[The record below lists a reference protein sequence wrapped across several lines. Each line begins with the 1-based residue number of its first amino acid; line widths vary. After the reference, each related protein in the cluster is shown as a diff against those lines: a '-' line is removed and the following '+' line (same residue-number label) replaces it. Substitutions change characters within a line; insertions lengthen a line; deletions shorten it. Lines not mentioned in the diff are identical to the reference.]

1 MVGTAS
7 KQDESFHSHLQ
18 QLIAA
23 NLPLSAG
30 VISGMTL
37 LYAGAEWLLNRP
49 AFLSAAL
56 PYAFLIAVTWC
67 AVWLARGPLAPNAER
82 VALAADVLYTAMLA
96 GLLLEPTTTL
106 SGSALFFALKMVAT
120 ALFFPWQARTQYL
133 SAAISLSV
141 YWGFLAI
148 SGRVIEPHEGLH
160 QLLGPLIA
168 AVFSVA
174 GSRSAEI
181 RRRALFDHGVALAAS
196 AQRLEV
202 LLASV
207 RESEAQLRRQ
217 QAEQQVMFD
226 SVPAFIWY
234 KDSKNRILRVNRA
247 AAEAAGLSAEEM
259 QGRAS
264 RDIYPEEADKYY
276 EDDLQVIHS
285 GRPKRGIIEPLRT
298 AAGSIRWVQTDK
310 VPYQDESGRTVGV
323 VVFATDV
330 TERRLAEAALAES
343 TRELERQAEV
353 SMALARVGQ
362 ALISALDTPVVLERL
377 CNLTMEALQCDF
389 SHVLRILPESGEG
402 ELVSG
407 AGFSDVEWETLRLLR
422 PPAAALAPLL
432 RRLEREEI
440 LELDVARLPD
450 SILKNVATQYGVSL
464 TLTMALR
471 RGGRV
476 FGILTAGHRD
486 RRLQFAPH
494 ETRIALGVAQLA
506 SLALENARLV
516 EELARANGI
525 KSEFVATMSHELRTP
540 LNVITGYGGLLMD
553 GEFGEVSEEQR
564 TTLQRILSSAGELLE
579 LINATLDLSR
589 LEAGRVAVE
598 VRTVDIPR
606 IIDEITSETREWVKE
621 GVQLDWHADEDLP
634 MVESDP
640 LKIKV
645 VLKNLVTNAL
655 KFTEAGSVYI
665 EASSDKDG
673 VQITVS
679 DTGIGIAADIVP
691 IIFDAFRQADSST
704 TRHYGGV
711 GLGLYI
717 VQRLLGLLHGEVKV
731 ESEVGKGTTFRV
743 RLPLSILHK
752 TGEE

>member
-7 KQDESFHSHLQ
+7 KQDESFQAHLQ

-37 LYAGAEWLLNRP
+37 LYGGAEWLLNRP
-49 AFLSAAL
+49 GFFGAAL
-56 PYAFLIAVTWC
+56 PYAFLIAVTWS
-67 AVWLARGPLAPNAER
+67 AVWLARGPLAANAER
-82 VALAADVLYTAMLA
+82 VALAADILYTAMLA
-96 GLLLEPTTTL
+96 ALLLEPTTTL
-106 SGSALFFALKMVAT
+106 SGAALFFALKMVAT
-120 ALFFPWQARTQYL
+120 ALFFPWRARTQYL
-133 SAAISLSV
+133 SAAISLTV

-181 RRRALFDHGVALAAS
+181 RRRALFDHGLALAAS
-196 AQRLEV
+196 AERLEV

-207 RESEAQLRRQ
+207 RASEAQLRRQ

-234 KDSKNRILRVNRA
+234 KDSENRILRVNRA
-247 AAEAAGLSAEEM
+247 AAEIAGLAIEEM
-259 QGRAS
+259 QGHAS
-264 RDIYPEEADKYY
+264 GEIYPEEADKYY
-276 EDDLQVIHS
+276 QDDLEVIRS

-298 AAGSIRWVQTDK
+298 ATGSIRWVQTDK
-310 VPYQDESGRTVGV
+310 VPYQDESGRTLGV
-323 VVFATDV
+323 VVFAIDV
-330 TERRLAEAALAES
+330 TERRQAEAALAES

-389 SHVLRILPESGEG
+389 SHVLRIHPETGEG

-407 AGFSDVEWETLRLLR
+407 AGFNDVEWETLRLLR
-422 PPAAALAPLL
+422 PSAPTLAPLL
-432 RRLEREEI
+432 RRLEREEL
-440 LELDVARLPD
+440 LELDVARLPE
-450 SILKNVATQYGVSL
+450 SILKIVATQYGVSL

-471 RGGRV
+471 RGGKV
-476 FGILTAGHRD
+476 FGILIAGYRG
-486 RRLQFAPH
+486 RRLPFAAH

-553 GEFGEVSEEQR
+553 GEFGDVTEEQR

-598 VRTVDIPR
+598 VRPVDIAR
-606 IIDEITSETREWVKE
+606 IIEEIASETREWVKE
-621 GVQLDWHADEDLP
+621 GVSLDWHVDAGLP
-634 MVESDP
+634 LLQSDP

-655 KFTEAGSVYI
+655 KFTETGKVHIDARA
-665 EASSDKDG
+665 EKDE
-673 VQITVS
+673 VKVAVS
-679 DTGIGIAADIVP
+679 DTGIGIAPEAVP

-717 VQRLLGLLHGEVKV
+717 VQRLLGLLHGEVNV
-731 ESEVGKGTTFRV
+731 ESEVGKGTTFWV
-743 RLPLSILHK
+743 HLPLSIRHK
-752 TGEE
+752 ALE